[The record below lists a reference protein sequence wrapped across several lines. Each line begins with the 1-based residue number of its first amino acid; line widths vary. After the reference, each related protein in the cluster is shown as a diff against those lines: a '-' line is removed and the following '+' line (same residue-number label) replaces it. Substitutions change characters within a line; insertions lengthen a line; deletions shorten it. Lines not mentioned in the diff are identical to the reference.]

1 MKILV
6 AVKRVV
12 DAKIKVRPLPDHSGV
27 DVKLAKMAMNPFD
40 EIAIEKA
47 VTLREA
53 GVADEVVAVTVGPLK
68 AVDTLR
74 VAMAI
79 GADRAVHVRT
89 DESLEP
95 LAVAKV
101 LRAVA
106 TVYTEVIRDT
116 PLLLQLYFF
125 YFLLPDILPALKLS
139 KFACI
144 TIALVINSGAYMSEV
159 FRSGIQSIDRGQTEA
174 ARSLGLSARQTMMRI
189 ILPQAFKNVLPAMCN
204 EFVAV
209 TKETSLA
216 STFYVGD
223 LMTQY
228 QTISG
233 KTYLVIE
240 PLVIIGVIY
249 FVVTFSMS
257 KLITVLERR
266 LKNDD

>member
-1 MKILV
+1 MLFQNTMKLLQKYGINFLNGLGTTLLLALISVSIGCVIGALV
-6 AVKRVV
+6 AIMRLSK
-12 DAKIKVRPLPDHSGV
+12 S
-27 DVKLAKMAMNPFD
+27 
-40 EIAIEKA
+40 
-47 VTLREA
+47 
-53 GVADEVVAVTVGPLK
+53 
-68 AVDTLR
+68 
-74 VAMAI
+74 
-79 GADRAVHVRT
+79 
-89 DESLEP
+89 
-95 LAVAKV
+95 KV
-101 LRAVA
+101 LRSIA

-144 TIALVINSGAYMSEV
+144 TVALVINSGAYMSEV
-159 FRSGIQSIDRGQTEA
+159 FDRGQTEA
-174 ARSLGLSARQTMMRI
+174 ARSLGLSSRQTMMRI
-189 ILPQAFKNVLPAMCN
+189 VLPQAFKNVLPAMCN

-240 PLVIIGVIY
+240 PLIIIGIIY
-249 FVVTFSMS
+249 FVVTFTMS

-266 LKNDD
+266 LKSDD

>member
-1 MKILV
+1 MYENIMRLLSKYGMNFVNGLGTTLLLAFISVAIGCVIGALV
-6 AVKRVV
+6 AIMKLS
-12 DAKIKVRPLPDHSGV
+12 KNKPL
-27 DVKLAKMAMNPFD
+27 NW
-40 EIAIEKA
+40 
-47 VTLREA
+47 
-53 GVADEVVAVTVGPLK
+53 
-68 AVDTLR
+68 
-74 VAMAI
+74 
-79 GADRAVHVRT
+79 
-89 DESLEP
+89 
-95 LAVAKV
+95 
-101 LRAVA
+101 VA
-106 TVYTEVIRDT
+106 TIYIEVIRDT

-139 KFACI
+139 KFTCI
-144 TIALVINSGAYMSEV
+144 AVALVINSGAYMSEI

-174 ARSLGLSARQTMMRI
+174 ARSLGLSASQTMLRI

-240 PLVIIGVIY
+240 PLIIIGVIY
-249 FVVTFSMS
+249 FVVTFTMS
-257 KLITVLERR
+257 KLIAVLERR
-266 LKNDD
+266 LKAGD

>member
-1 MKILV
+1 MTPCGASKRSDPFSHRSSIATIRRRDSLAGSEHHEAAAKIRRQLSERLGTTLLLALISVSIGCVIGALV
-6 AVKRVV
+6 A
-12 DAKIKVRPLPDHSGV
+12 I
-27 DVKLAKMAMNPFD
+27 
-40 EIAIEKA
+40 
-47 VTLREA
+47 LRL
-53 GVADEVVAVTVGPLK
+53 GK
-68 AVDTLR
+68 
-74 VAMAI
+74 
-79 GADRAVHVRT
+79 
-89 DESLEP
+89 S
-95 LAVAKV
+95 KV

-106 TVYTEVIRDT
+106 AVYTEVIRDT

>member
-1 MKILV
+1 MKPCSAWKHSEPFHPAISRRRDSL
-6 AVKRVV
+6 AVSEHHEAA
-12 DAKIKVRPLPDHSGV
+12 AKIRHELSERPWHD
-27 DVKLAKMAMNPFD
+27 AFA
-40 EIAIEKA
+40 
-47 VTLREA
+47 
-53 GVADEVVAVTVGPLK
+53 
-68 AVDTLR
+68 
-74 VAMAI
+74 
-79 GADRAVHVRT
+79 GADFRGHRLRHRRAGRHH
-89 DESLEP
+89 
-95 LAVAKV
+95 
-101 LRAVA
+101 A

-144 TIALVINSGAYMSEV
+144 TVALVINSGAYMSEV

-174 ARSLGLSARQTMMRI
+174 ARSLGLSSRQTMMRI
-189 ILPQAFKNVLPAMCN
+189 VLPQAFKNVLPAMCN

-240 PLVIIGVIY
+240 PLIIIGIIY
-249 FVVTFSMS
+249 FVVTFTMS

-266 LKNDD
+266 LKSDD